1 MTQNQP
7 IREAKNHRLNV
18 RVTERQER
26 LLRRAAEVTDRSVT
40 DFVLQTSSLEAERI
54 LTDRRWFVASA
65 AQWQEFDRLLD
76 EPLGDNSRLTQL
88 ARRPSQFA
96 E

>member
-1 MTQNQP
+1 MTRNQP
-7 IREAKNHRLNV
+7 IREAKSQRLNV
-18 RVTERQER
+18 RVTERQEK

-40 DFVLQTSSLEAERI
+40 DYVLQTASLEAERI

-76 EPLGDNSRLTQL
+76 QPLGDNSRLAQL
-88 ARRPSQFA
+88 AGRPSPFT